1 MRNFKISEVS
11 GKYEVSYTDESGDR
25 IVWGTYNNKSV
36 AEIMVKYLG
45 EADEAEN
52 V

>member
-1 MRNFKISEVS
+1 MRNWKINKVS
-11 GKYEVSYTDESGDR
+11 GKYEVSYTDECGDR

-45 EADEAEN
+45 EADEAETE
-52 V
+52 